1 MSTYRELKEALNQGS
16 LGTGKQKAAELFLQ
30 CRQTA
35 TAMHIFHLATSSY
48 AAHIA
53 SNEFYTGIIDLVDK
67 FAEAFIGRYG
77 KFEGMP
83 NVKLPQNFDGLQ
95 LAVNLM
101 QWIDVNRANI
111 TDDSEI
117 QNIIDEIVGLCSSTT
132 YKLRELK

>member
-30 CRQTA
+30 CRQAA

-48 AAHIA
+48 AAHMA
-53 SNEFYTGIIDLVDK
+53 SNAFYDGIIPLVDK

-77 KFEGMP
+77 KFEAMP
-83 NVKLPQNFDGLQ
+83 NVKLPQNVDGLQ
-95 LAVNLM
+95 IAVNLL
-101 QWIDVNRANI
+101 QWIDINRGNI

-117 QNIIDEIVGLCSSTT
+117 QNVIDEISDLCSSTT

>member
-1 MSTYRELKEALNQGS
+1 MKTYYQLKEALNQSTVGS
-16 LGTGKQKAAELFLQ
+16 GKQKGAELFLQ
-30 CRQTA
+30 CRQAA
-35 TAMHIFHLATSSY
+35 TAMHIFHLSTSSY

-53 SNEFYTGIIDLVDK
+53 SNEFYDQIIGLVDK

-83 NVKLPQNFDGLQ
+83 NVKLPQNYDGLTIV
-95 LAVNLM
+95 ANLL
-101 QWIDVNRANI
+101 QWIDSNRGNI

-117 QNIIDEIVGLCSSTT
+117 QNIIDEIVGLCTSTI

>member
-1 MSTYRELKEALNQGS
+1 MKTYYQLKEALNQSTIGS
-16 LGTGKQKAAELFLQ
+16 GKQKAAEMFLQ
-30 CRQTA
+30 CRQAA

-53 SNEFYTGIIDLVDK
+53 SKEFYDEIIDLVDK
-67 FAEAFIGRYG
+67 FAESFIGRYG

-95 LAVNLM
+95 IAVNLL

-117 QNIIDEIVGLCSSTT
+117 QNVIDEIVGLCASTT

>member
-1 MSTYRELKEALNQGS
+1 MKTYTQLKEALNQS
-16 LGTGKQKAAELFLQ
+16 TVGTGKQKGAELFLQ
-30 CRQTA
+30 CRQAA

-53 SNEFYTGIIDLVDK
+53 SKDFYDEIIDLVDK
-67 FAEAFIGRYG
+67 FAESFIGRYG

-95 LAVNLM
+95 IAVNLL

-117 QNIIDEIVGLCSSTT
+117 QNVIDEIVGLCTSTT